1 MSLSE
6 SKYFRIFGPPGTGKT
21 TRLLNEIDDLIMQGV
36 QPNKIGF
43 FAFTRKAANEAKDR
57 AITRFG
63 LDHED
68 LVHFRTL
75 QTSILVGIKKTLTR
89 WKIFPPLCL
98 MLRQCLV

>member
-68 LVHFRTL
+68 LVHFRTCL
-75 QTSILVGIKKTLTR
+75 LYTSPR
-89 WKIFPPLCL
+89 P
-98 MLRQCLV
+98 RD